1 MTEKARHP
9 VRILHITHTDIRFD
23 YRILRSLLAGRDAG
37 YEVRGVGFD
46 AGQGPNPDL
55 AIESQSGLRLLSR
68 AVLRGGKAV
77 NQQVI
82 STTPRL
88 EPAARRTS
96 WWGIF
101 KLSLGFASAVAHEL
115 REFRPQIIHVHD
127 VPGLFFAIVTGA
139 NRCGRVV
146 YDAHELNSQR
156 TGISKLGSSLTS
168 LVERLFWS
176 KIDVLVSVSS
186 SICVW
191 YEKAYGPK
199 KNVVIRNIHHPLPP
213 AKGLQWDGQSAR
225 QLFDFSEK
233 TVVFAYVGAF
243 EEGRRL
249 EEIVGAFSNISAA
262 SGILLMIGDGSK
274 RASLEAL
281 ASDSGAVAF
290 VEPIPNRFLPS
301 FLSGVDY
308 GLCLLDAHTPNEFMA
323 LPNKVFEYVAAE
335 VRPVTSDFPELSR
348 IAEQS
353 DGLVWPEGDINSR
366 VAQLVSMGRPAPVSG
381 SLRNA
386 FSFDV
391 EVRKLLDGYGGLLK
405 HSS

>member
-1 MTEKARHP
+1 MTDKSCPP

-37 YEVRGVGFD
+37 YEVRGVGVD

-55 AIESQSGLRLLSR
+55 SSESQSGLRLLPRPELSGTK
-68 AVLRGGKAV
+68 VV
-77 NQQVI
+77 HQEVI
-82 STTPRL
+82 STMRRL

-96 WWGIF
+96 WWG
-101 KLSLGFASAVAHEL
+101 KLKLTFSDASAVVREL
-115 REFRPQIIHVHD
+115 REFRPQIIHAHD
-127 VPGLFFAIVTGA
+127 VPALFFAIMTGA
-139 NRCGRVV
+139 NRCGSVV

-156 TGISKLGSSLTS
+156 TGISKLGSGLTS

-176 KIDVLVSVSS
+176 KIDLLVSVSS

-191 YEKAYGPK
+191 YGKAYGPK

-225 QLFDFSEK
+225 QLLNISENI
-233 TVVFAYVGAF
+233 VVFAYVGAF

-274 RASLEAL
+274 RAYLETL
-281 ASDSGAVAF
+281 DTDSGAVAF

-323 LPNKVFEYVAAE
+323 LPNKVFEYVAAG

-348 IAEQS
+348 VAEQS
-353 DGLVWPEGDINSR
+353 VGLVWPEGDINTR
-366 VAQLVSMGRPAPVSG
+366 VAQLVSLGRPEPVSD

-391 EVRKLLDGYGGLLK
+391 EAGKLLDGYVDLLK
-405 HSS
+405 SAP